1 MNIKVFSLLTLL
13 LMPTLTNANSAN
25 IWASIPFIRGADLCQ
40 YHQAYSQTRS
50 EYMHDMTSM
59 ASELMQSGAKGSEA
73 LDMLVAFDALYDKN
87 LRLAMQY
94 KYMDVTLEN
103 TLKSYLD
110 SYYVSLPVRN
120 RKVRFRHMNDIRSVI
135 GAVNNGQRLGSMP
148 SDSYSLVDYIAYG
161 SYSLAPNCNG
171 NIQVTITLVGSDGF
185 TKNFQGL
192 GKPSVVMSQIASR
205 IFETFERTQ
214 FPSTLSMN
222 GRSITLLGTP
232 NGSVGDTFNPRDAM
246 RTCEYM
252 GGRLPTSSELELIS
266 SYGDWNGGV
275 SIGNTVWAIASYSSP
290 MVYHPGLRNPSP
302 VRYMHEVNTRNF
314 KYYCVK

>member
-1 MNIKVFSLLTLL
+1 MNVKALIIIALISAPALVSAK
-13 LMPTLTNANSAN
+13 SAN

-40 YHQAYSQTRS
+40 YNQAYSQTRS

-59 ASELMQSGAKGSEA
+59 ASELMQSGAKGEEA

-94 KYMDVTLEN
+94 NYMDVTLEN

-110 SYYVSLPVRN
+110 SFYVSYPVRN
-120 RKVRFRHMNDIRSVI
+120 RKVRFRHMNDIRSVVS
-135 GAVNNGQRLGSMP
+135 AVNNGQRIGNMP
-148 SDSYSLVDYIAYG
+148 ADSYALVDYVAYG

-214 FPSTLSMN
+214 FPSTLNMN
-222 GRSITLLGTP
+222 GRSITLLGAP
-232 NGSVGDTFNPRDAM
+232 NGSVGETFNPRDAM
-246 RTCEYM
+246 RSCEYM
-252 GGRLPTSSELELIS
+252 GGRLPTSSELEIVS
-266 SYGDWNGGV
+266 SFGDWNGGV
-275 SIGNTVWAIASYSSP
+275 SIGKKVWAIASYTTP

-302 VRYMHEVNTRNF
+302 VRSMHEVNTRNF
-314 KYYCVK
+314 KFYCVK

>member
-1 MNIKVFSLLTLL
+1 MKIKVLL
-13 LMPTLTNANSAN
+13 LLFLVAAPTLSSAKSAN

-40 YHQAYSQTRS
+40 YNQAYSQTRS

-59 ASELMQSGAKGSEA
+59 ASELMGAGAKGKEA
-73 LDMLVAFDALYDKN
+73 LEMLVAFDALYDKN

-110 SYYVSLPVRN
+110 SYYLSFPVRE
-120 RKVRFRHMNDIRSVI
+120 RKVRFKHMNDIRSI
-135 GAVNNGQRLGSMP
+135 IRAVNNGQRVGNMP
-148 SDSYSLVDYIAYG
+148 ADSYSLVDYIAYG

-214 FPSTLSMN
+214 FPSTINMN

-232 NGSVGDTFNPRDAM
+232 NGSIGDTFDPRDAM
-246 RTCEYM
+246 RTCSYM
-252 GGRLPTSSELELIS
+252 GGRLPNSTELEMIS
-266 SYGDWNGGV
+266 AYGDWNGGV
-275 SIGNTVWAIASYSSP
+275 GIGQSVWAIAQGSSA

-302 VRYMHEVNTRNF
+302 VRSMHAVNTRNF
-314 KYYCVK
+314 KYYCVR